1 MALPRTGRRSSRG
14 GPRRPIGFEFRGS
27 AVTRKLLLGFAVLI
41 VLAAGAYY
49 RFRHTQTP
57 LEIAYAG
64 NRTVTLQSTTA
75 QVREPITTVSYGDR
89 LEVLQRFQDQVNVRT
104 TTGLTGWVNERD
116 LLSTDVWQKAADL
129 EKRTSTLAIQA
140 RGHTKV
146 LTNLR
151 IDAGRDGIRLRQLNK
166 NIPLEVFER
175 RAVDVPTSG
184 ATAAQEEPAGEPA
197 QARKEDWWLVR
208 AQTSEKD
215 SVSGWI
221 LGRFIELDVPQPL
234 PDYASSAGMR
244 IVSWSELNKVLDAAG
259 KSKSQYLLLGAHGP
273 EGQPCD
279 FSMLRVYTWGKQRQ
293 RYETAY
299 VESGVCGKLP
309 VEVKNSSPTGRHEIF
324 IHRPQQW
331 CASSARLRDAPD
343 HRTPGKASRRSEP
356 PEAQKAQALIIAF
369 HRTRFSVT
377 PTRRCDKF
385 ISVCPFAHALVLPLV
400 FSRSSP
406 LHLSPGARKPR
417 RKRNRQHRRRRF
429 WNLSLNSG

>member
-1 MALPRTGRRSSRG
+1 M
-14 GPRRPIGFEFRGS
+14 
-27 AVTRKLLLGFAVLI
+27 TRKLLLGFAVLI

-49 RFRHTQTP
+49 HFRHTQTP

-64 NRTVTLQSTTA
+64 NRLVTLQSTTA

-175 RAVDVPTSG
+175 RAVEVPTNGSP
-184 ATAAQEEPAGEPA
+184 AAQEESAGEPA

-244 IVSWSELNKVLDAAG
+244 IVSWSELNKVVDASG
-259 KSKSQYLLLGAHGP
+259 KARPQYLLLGAHGP

-279 FSMLRVYTWGKQRQ
+279 FSMLRAYTWGKQRQ

-299 VESGVCGKLP
+299 VESGLCGKLP
-309 VEVKNSSPTGRHEIF
+309 VEVKASP
-324 IHRPQQW
+324 Q
-331 CASSARLRDAPD
+331 
-343 HRTPGKASRRSEP
+343 PGGD
-356 PEAQKAQALIIAF
+356 
-369 HRTRFSVT
+369 TRFSFTDLSNGAPAPRDYVMHQTIVRRVKQAGEAT
-377 PTRRCDKF
+377 P
-385 ISVCPFAHALVLPLV
+385 
-400 FSRSSP
+400 
-406 LHLSPGARKPR
+406 RKHKKP
-417 RKRNRQHRRRRF
+417 KR
-429 WNLSLNSG
+429 

>member
-1 MALPRTGRRSSRG
+1 
-14 GPRRPIGFEFRGS
+14 
-27 AVTRKLLLGFAVLI
+27 VTRKLLLGFAVLI

-49 RFRHTQTP
+49 RFRLTQTP

-89 LEVLQRFQDQVNVRT
+89 LEVLKRFQDQVNVRT

-129 EKRTSTLAIQA
+129 EKRTSSLAIQA

-166 NIPLEVFER
+166 NTPLEIFER
-175 RAVDVPTSG
+175 RAVEIPTSG
-184 ATAAQEEPAGEPA
+184 AAAAQEEAGEPA
-197 QARKEDWWLVR
+197 QAKKEDWWLVR
-208 AQTSEKD
+208 AKTSEKD

-244 IVSWSELNKVLDAAG
+244 IVSWSELNKVVDASG
-259 KSKSQYLLLGAHGP
+259 KAKPQYLLLGAHGP

-279 FSMLRVYTWGKQRQ
+279 FSMLRVYTWGKKRE

-299 VESGVCGKLP
+299 VEGGVCGKLP
-309 VEVKNSSPTGRHEIF
+309 VEVKDSP
-324 IHRPQQW
+324 
-331 CASSARLRDAPD
+331 
-343 HRTPGKASRRSEP
+343 
-356 PEAQKAQALIIAF
+356 QAGE
-369 HRTRFSVT
+369 TRFSFTDLSNGAPAQRDYVMHQT
-377 PTRRCDKF
+377 IVRRVKQAGETK
-385 ISVCPFAHALVLPLV
+385 P
-400 FSRSSP
+400 
-406 LHLSPGARKPR
+406 RKPR
-417 RKRNRQHRRRRF
+417 KHTR
-429 WNLSLNSG
+429 

>member
-1 MALPRTGRRSSRG
+1 
-14 GPRRPIGFEFRGS
+14 
-27 AVTRKLLLGFAVLI
+27 VTRKLLLGFAVLL
-41 VLAAGAYY
+41 VVAAAAY
-49 RFRHTQTP
+49 FRLRHAAKP
-57 LEIAYAG
+57 LEIAYAA
-64 NRTVTLQSTTA
+64 NRQVTLQSTTA

-129 EKRTSTLAIQA
+129 GKRTASLPIQA

-166 NIPLEVFER
+166 SIPLQIFER
-175 RAVDVPTSG
+175 RAVEVPASG
-184 ATAAQEEPAGEPA
+184 SAVAPEEQAGEPA
-197 QARKEDWWLVR
+197 QARKQDWWLVR

-244 IVSWSELNKVLDAAG
+244 IVSWSELNKVVDTSG
-259 KSKSQYLLLGAHGP
+259 KSRPQYLLLGAHGP

-309 VEVKNSSPTGRHEIF
+309 VEVKESS
-324 IHRPQQW
+324 
-331 CASSARLRDAPD
+331 
-343 HRTPGKASRRSEP
+343 
-356 PEAQKAQALIIAF
+356 QAGD
-369 HRTRFSVT
+369 TRFSFTDLSNGAAAQRDYVMHQT
-377 PTRRCDKF
+377 IVRRVKQAGEAK
-385 ISVCPFAHALVLPLV
+385 P
-400 FSRSSP
+400 
-406 LHLSPGARKPR
+406 RKPR
-417 RKRNRQHRRRRF
+417 KNTR
-429 WNLSLNSG
+429 

>member
-1 MALPRTGRRSSRG
+1 M
-14 GPRRPIGFEFRGS
+14 
-27 AVTRKLLLGFAVLI
+27 TRKLLLGFAVLI

-57 LEIAYAG
+57 LEVAYAG

-89 LEVLQRFQDQVNVRT
+89 LEVLQRFQDQVKVRT

-129 EKRTSTLAIQA
+129 EKRTSSLAIQA

-166 NIPLEVFER
+166 NILLQIFER
-175 RAVDVPTSG
+175 RAVEIPTSG
-184 ATAAQEEPAGEPA
+184 AAVAAEDAAEPA
-197 QARKEDWWLVR
+197 QAKKEDWWLVR
-208 AQTSEKD
+208 AKTSEKD

-244 IVSWSELNKVLDAAG
+244 IVSWSELNQVVDASG
-259 KSKSQYLLLGAHGP
+259 KPRPQYLLLGAHGP

-309 VEVKNSSPTGRHEIF
+309 VDVKNS
-324 IHRPQQW
+324 
-331 CASSARLRDAPD
+331 
-343 HRTPGKASRRSEP
+343 TPPGD
-356 PEAQKAQALIIAF
+356 
-369 HRTRFSVT
+369 TRFS
-377 PTRRCDKF
+377 F
-385 ISVCPFAHALVLPLV
+385 ID
-400 FSRSSP
+400 
-406 LHLSPGARKPR
+406 LSNGAAAQRDYVMHQTIVRHVKQAGETKPR
-417 RKRNRQHRRRRF
+417 KSRKQTR
-429 WNLSLNSG
+429 

>member
-1 MALPRTGRRSSRG
+1 
-14 GPRRPIGFEFRGS
+14 
-27 AVTRKLLLGFAVLI
+27 VTRKLLLGFAVLI

-49 RFRHTQTP
+49 RFRLTQTP

-89 LEVLQRFQDQVNVRT
+89 LEVLKRFQDQVNVRT
-104 TTGLTGWVNERD
+104 TAGLTGWVNERD

-129 EKRTSTLAIQA
+129 EKRTSSLAIQA

-166 NIPLEVFER
+166 NTPLEVFER
-175 RAVDVPTSG
+175 RAVEIPTSG
-184 ATAAQEEPAGEPA
+184 AAAAQEEAGEPA
-197 QARKEDWWLVR
+197 QAKKEDWWLVR
-208 AQTSEKD
+208 AKTSEKD

-244 IVSWSELNKVLDAAG
+244 IVSWSELNKVVDASG
-259 KSKSQYLLLGAHGP
+259 KAKPQYLLLGAHGP

-279 FSMLRVYTWGKQRQ
+279 FSMLRVYTWGKKRE

-299 VESGVCGKLP
+299 VEGGECGKLP
-309 VEVKNSSPTGRHEIF
+309 VEVKDSP
-324 IHRPQQW
+324 
-331 CASSARLRDAPD
+331 
-343 HRTPGKASRRSEP
+343 
-356 PEAQKAQALIIAF
+356 QAGE
-369 HRTRFSVT
+369 TRFSFTDLSNGAPAQRDYVMHQT
-377 PTRRCDKF
+377 IVRRVKQAGEAK
-385 ISVCPFAHALVLPLV
+385 P
-400 FSRSSP
+400 
-406 LHLSPGARKPR
+406 RKPR
-417 RKRNRQHRRRRF
+417 KHTR
-429 WNLSLNSG
+429 

>member
-1 MALPRTGRRSSRG
+1 
-14 GPRRPIGFEFRGS
+14 
-27 AVTRKLLLGFAVLI
+27 VTRKLLLGFAVLI

-49 RFRHTQTP
+49 RFRHTQAP

-89 LEVLQRFQDQVNVRT
+89 LEVLKRFQDQVNVRT

-129 EKRTSTLAIQA
+129 EKRTSSLAIQA
-140 RGHTKV
+140 RGRTKV

-166 NIPLEVFER
+166 NTPLEIFER
-175 RAVDVPTSG
+175 RAVEIPTSG
-184 ATAAQEEPAGEPA
+184 AAAAQEEAGDPA
-197 QARKEDWWLVR
+197 QAKKEDWWLVR
-208 AQTSEKD
+208 AKTSEKD

-244 IVSWSELNKVLDAAG
+244 IVSWSELNKVVDASG
-259 KSKSQYLLLGAHGP
+259 KAKPQYLLLGAHGP

-279 FSMLRVYTWGKQRQ
+279 FSMLRVYTWGKKRE

-299 VESGVCGKLP
+299 VEGGECGKLP
-309 VEVKNSSPTGRHEIF
+309 VEVKDSP
-324 IHRPQQW
+324 
-331 CASSARLRDAPD
+331 
-343 HRTPGKASRRSEP
+343 
-356 PEAQKAQALIIAF
+356 QAGE
-369 HRTRFSVT
+369 TRFSFTDLSNGAPAQRDYVMHQT
-377 PTRRCDKF
+377 IVRRVKQAGETK
-385 ISVCPFAHALVLPLV
+385 P
-400 FSRSSP
+400 
-406 LHLSPGARKPR
+406 RKPR
-417 RKRNRQHRRRRF
+417 KHTR
-429 WNLSLNSG
+429 

>member
-1 MALPRTGRRSSRG
+1 
-14 GPRRPIGFEFRGS
+14 
-27 AVTRKLLLGFAVLI
+27 VTRKLLLGFAVLI

-49 RFRHTQTP
+49 RFRLTQTP

-89 LEVLQRFQDQVNVRT
+89 LEVLKRFQDQVNVRT

-129 EKRTSTLAIQA
+129 EKRTSSLAIQA

-166 NIPLEVFER
+166 NTPLEVFER
-175 RAVDVPTSG
+175 RAVEIPTSG
-184 ATAAQEEPAGEPA
+184 AAAAQEEAGEPA
-197 QARKEDWWLVR
+197 QAKKEDWWLVR
-208 AQTSEKD
+208 AKTSEKD

-244 IVSWSELNKVLDAAG
+244 IVSWSELNKVVDASG
-259 KSKSQYLLLGAHGP
+259 KAKPQYLLLGAHGP

-279 FSMLRVYTWGKQRQ
+279 FSILRVYTWGKRRE

-309 VEVKNSSPTGRHEIF
+309 VEVKDSP
-324 IHRPQQW
+324 
-331 CASSARLRDAPD
+331 
-343 HRTPGKASRRSEP
+343 
-356 PEAQKAQALIIAF
+356 QAGE
-369 HRTRFSVT
+369 TRFSFTDLSNGAPAQRDYVMHQT
-377 PTRRCDKF
+377 IVRRVKQAGETK
-385 ISVCPFAHALVLPLV
+385 P
-400 FSRSSP
+400 
-406 LHLSPGARKPR
+406 RKPR
-417 RKRNRQHRRRRF
+417 KHTR
-429 WNLSLNSG
+429 

>member
-1 MALPRTGRRSSRG
+1 
-14 GPRRPIGFEFRGS
+14 
-27 AVTRKLLLGFAVLI
+27 VTRKLLLGFAVLL
-41 VLAAGAYY
+41 VVAGAAY
-49 RFRHTQTP
+49 FRLRHAPAP
-57 LEIAYAG
+57 LEIAYAA
-64 NRTVTLQSTTA
+64 NRQVTLQSTTA

-129 EKRTSTLAIQA
+129 GKRTSSLPIQA
-140 RGHTKV
+140 RGHTKA

-166 NIPLEVFER
+166 NIPLQIFER
-175 RAVDVPTSG
+175 RAVEVPTSG
-184 ATAAQEEPAGEPA
+184 AAAASEEQASEPT

-221 LGRFIELDVPQPL
+221 LGHFIELDVPQPL

-244 IVSWSELNKVLDAAG
+244 IVSWSELNKVVDASG
-259 KSKSQYLLLGAHGP
+259 KAKPQYLLLGAHGP

-279 FSMLRVYTWGKQRQ
+279 FSTLRVYTWGKKRQ

-309 VEVKNSSPTGRHEIF
+309 VEVKDSTQTGETKF
-324 IHRPQQW
+324 SFTDLSNGAPAQ
-331 CASSARLRDAPD
+331 RDYVM
-343 HRTPGKASRRSEP
+343 RQTIVRRV
-356 PEAQKAQALIIAF
+356 KQAGETKP
-369 HRTRFSVT
+369 R
-377 PTRRCDKF
+377 K
-385 ISVCPFAHALVLPLV
+385 
-400 FSRSSP
+400 
-406 LHLSPGARKPR
+406 ARK
-417 RKRNRQHRRRRF
+417 HTH
-429 WNLSLNSG
+429 

>member
-1 MALPRTGRRSSRG
+1 
-14 GPRRPIGFEFRGS
+14 
-27 AVTRKLLLGFAVLI
+27 VTRKLLLGFAVLI

-49 RFRHTQTP
+49 RFRLTQTP

-89 LEVLQRFQDQVNVRT
+89 LEVLKRFQDQVNVRT

-129 EKRTSTLAIQA
+129 EKRTSSLAIQA

-166 NIPLEVFER
+166 NTPLEVFER
-175 RAVDVPTSG
+175 RAVEIPTSG
-184 ATAAQEEPAGEPA
+184 AAATQEEPGEAA
-197 QARKEDWWLVR
+197 QAKKEDWWLVR
-208 AQTSEKD
+208 AKTSEKD

-234 PDYASSAGMR
+234 PDYASSARMR
-244 IVSWSELNKVLDAAG
+244 IVSWSELNKVVDASG
-259 KSKSQYLLLGAHGP
+259 KAKPQYLLLGAHGP

-279 FSMLRVYTWGKQRQ
+279 FSMLRVYTWGKKRE

-299 VESGVCGKLP
+299 VEGGVCGKLP
-309 VEVKNSSPTGRHEIF
+309 VEVKDSP
-324 IHRPQQW
+324 
-331 CASSARLRDAPD
+331 
-343 HRTPGKASRRSEP
+343 
-356 PEAQKAQALIIAF
+356 QAGE
-369 HRTRFSVT
+369 TRFSFTDLSNGAPAQRDYVMHQT
-377 PTRRCDKF
+377 IVRRVKQAGETK
-385 ISVCPFAHALVLPLV
+385 P
-400 FSRSSP
+400 
-406 LHLSPGARKPR
+406 RKPR
-417 RKRNRQHRRRRF
+417 KHTR
-429 WNLSLNSG
+429 

>member
-1 MALPRTGRRSSRG
+1 M
-14 GPRRPIGFEFRGS
+14 
-27 AVTRKLLLGFAVLI
+27 TRKLLLGFAVLI

-49 RFRHTQTP
+49 RFRLTQTP

-89 LEVLQRFQDQVNVRT
+89 LEVLKRFQDQVNVRT

-129 EKRTSTLAIQA
+129 EKRTSSLAIQA

-151 IDAGRDGIRLRQLNK
+151 IYAGRDGIRLRQLNK
-166 NIPLEVFER
+166 NTPLEVFER
-175 RAVDVPTSG
+175 RAVEIPTSG
-184 ATAAQEEPAGEPA
+184 AAAAQEEAGEPA
-197 QARKEDWWLVR
+197 QAKKEDWWLVR
-208 AQTSEKD
+208 AKTSEKD

-244 IVSWSELNKVLDAAG
+244 IVSWSELNKVVDASG
-259 KSKSQYLLLGAHGP
+259 KAKPQYLLLGAHGP

-279 FSMLRVYTWGKQRQ
+279 FSMLRVYTWGKKRE

-299 VESGVCGKLP
+299 VEGGVCGKLP
-309 VEVKNSSPTGRHEIF
+309 VEVKDSP
-324 IHRPQQW
+324 
-331 CASSARLRDAPD
+331 
-343 HRTPGKASRRSEP
+343 
-356 PEAQKAQALIIAF
+356 QAGE
-369 HRTRFSVT
+369 TRFSFTDLSNGAPAQRDYVMHQT
-377 PTRRCDKF
+377 IVRRVKQAGETK
-385 ISVCPFAHALVLPLV
+385 P
-400 FSRSSP
+400 
-406 LHLSPGARKPR
+406 RKPR
-417 RKRNRQHRRRRF
+417 KHTR
-429 WNLSLNSG
+429 

>member
-1 MALPRTGRRSSRG
+1 
-14 GPRRPIGFEFRGS
+14 
-27 AVTRKLLLGFAVLI
+27 VTRKLLLGFAVLI
-41 VLAAGAYY
+41 VVAAGAYY
-49 RFRHTQTP
+49 RFRHTQAP

-64 NRTVTLQSTTA
+64 NRLVTLQSTTA

-89 LEVLQRFQDQVNVRT
+89 LEVLQRFQDQVDVRT

-116 LLSTDVWQKAADL
+116 LLSADVWQKAADL
-129 EKRTSTLAIQA
+129 EKRTSPLAIQA

-244 IVSWSELNKVLDAAG
+244 IVSWSELNKVVDAAG
-259 KSKSQYLLLGAHGP
+259 KAKPQYLLLGAHGP

-299 VESGVCGKLP
+299 VESGLCGKLP
-309 VEVKNSSPTGRHEIF
+309 VDVK
-324 IHRPQQW
+324 
-331 CASSARLRDAPD
+331 
-343 HRTPGKASRRSEP
+343 EP
-356 PEAQKAQALIIAF
+356 SQAGGD
-369 HRTRFSVT
+369 TRFSFTDLSNGAAAPREYVMHQT
-377 PTRRCDKF
+377 IVRRVKQ
-385 ISVCPFAHALVLPLV
+385 A
-400 FSRSSP
+400 
-406 LHLSPGARKPR
+406 GETKPR
-417 RKRNRQHRRRRF
+417 KSRKHTH
-429 WNLSLNSG
+429 

>member
-1 MALPRTGRRSSRG
+1 M
-14 GPRRPIGFEFRGS
+14 
-27 AVTRKLLLGFAVLI
+27 TRKLLLGFAVLI

-64 NRTVTLQSTTA
+64 NRSVTLQSTTA

-89 LEVLQRFQDQVNVRT
+89 LEVLKRFQDQVNVRT

-129 EKRTSTLAIQA
+129 EKRTSALAVQA

-151 IDAGRDGIRLRQLNK
+151 VEAGRDGIRLRQLNK
-166 NIPLEVFER
+166 GTPLQIFER
-175 RAVDVPTSG
+175 RAVEVPTSG
-184 ATAAQEEPAGEPA
+184 ATAAAEDAGEPA
-197 QARKEDWWLVR
+197 QAKKEDWWLVR

-221 LGRFIELDVPQPL
+221 LGRFIDLDVPQPL

-244 IVSWSELNKVLDAAG
+244 IVSWSELNKVVDASG
-259 KSKSQYLLLGAHGP
+259 KARPQYLLLGAHGP

-309 VEVKNSSPTGRHEIF
+309 VEVKASPS
-324 IHRPQQW
+324 PQ
-331 CASSARLRDAPD
+331 AGD
-343 HRTPGKASRRSEP
+343 
-356 PEAQKAQALIIAF
+356 
-369 HRTRFSVT
+369 TRFSFTDLSNGAPAQRDYVMHQT
-377 PTRRCDKF
+377 IVRRVKQ
-385 ISVCPFAHALVLPLV
+385 AGEA
-400 FSRSSP
+400 
-406 LHLSPGARKPR
+406 KPR
-417 RKRNRQHRRRRF
+417 RHKR
-429 WNLSLNSG
+429 

>member
-1 MALPRTGRRSSRG
+1 M
-14 GPRRPIGFEFRGS
+14 
-27 AVTRKLLLGFAVLI
+27 TRKLLLGFAVLI

-64 NRTVTLQSTTA
+64 NRLVTLQSTTA

-89 LEVLQRFQDQVNVRT
+89 LEVLKRFQDQVNVRT
-104 TTGLTGWVNERD
+104 TTGLIGWVNERD

-129 EKRTSTLAIQA
+129 EKRTSALPVQA

-166 NIPLEVFER
+166 SVPLQIFER
-175 RAVDVPTSG
+175 RAVEVPTSG
-184 ATAAQEEPAGEPA
+184 AATAAEDAGEPA
-197 QARKEDWWLVR
+197 QAKKEDWWLVR
-208 AQTSEKD
+208 AKTSEKD

-244 IVSWSELNKVLDAAG
+244 IVSWSELNKVIDASG
-259 KSKSQYLLLGAHGP
+259 KARPQYLLLGAHGP

-309 VEVKNSSPTGRHEIF
+309 VEVKDSPQGG
-324 IHRPQQW
+324 
-331 CASSARLRDAPD
+331 D
-343 HRTPGKASRRSEP
+343 
-356 PEAQKAQALIIAF
+356 
-369 HRTRFSVT
+369 TRFSFTDLSNGVPSQREYVMHQT
-377 PTRRCDKF
+377 IVRRVKQ
-385 ISVCPFAHALVLPLV
+385 AGEA
-400 FSRSSP
+400 
-406 LHLSPGARKPR
+406 KPR
-417 RKRNRQHRRRRF
+417 KHKR
-429 WNLSLNSG
+429 

>member
-1 MALPRTGRRSSRG
+1 
-14 GPRRPIGFEFRGS
+14 
-27 AVTRKLLLGFAVLI
+27 VTRKLLLGFAVLL
-41 VLAAGAYY
+41 VVATAAY
-49 RFRHTQTP
+49 FRLRHAAAP
-57 LEIAYAG
+57 LEIAYAA
-64 NRTVTLQSTTA
+64 NRQVTLQSTTA

-129 EKRTSTLAIQA
+129 GKRTASLPVQA

-151 IDAGRDGIRLRQLNK
+151 VEAGRDGIRLRQLNK
-166 NIPLEVFER
+166 SIPLQIFER
-175 RAVDVPTSG
+175 RTVEVPTNG
-184 ATAAQEEPAGEPA
+184 AAAAPEESGEPA
-197 QARKEDWWLVR
+197 HAKKEDWWLVR

-215 SVSGWI
+215 SVSGWL

-244 IVSWSELNKVLDAAG
+244 IVSWSELNKVVDTSG
-259 KSKSQYLLLGAHGP
+259 KSRPQYLLLGAHGP

-309 VEVKNSSPTGRHEIF
+309 VEVKESS
-324 IHRPQQW
+324 
-331 CASSARLRDAPD
+331 
-343 HRTPGKASRRSEP
+343 
-356 PEAQKAQALIIAF
+356 QAGD
-369 HRTRFSVT
+369 TRFSFTDLSNGAAAERDYVMHQT
-377 PTRRCDKF
+377 IVRRVKQAGEAK
-385 ISVCPFAHALVLPLV
+385 P
-400 FSRSSP
+400 RK
-406 LHLSPGARKPR
+406 ARKNTR
-417 RKRNRQHRRRRF
+417 
-429 WNLSLNSG
+429 

>member
-1 MALPRTGRRSSRG
+1 
-14 GPRRPIGFEFRGS
+14 
-27 AVTRKLLLGFAVLI
+27 VTRKLLLGFAVLI

-49 RFRHTQTP
+49 GFRLTQTP

-89 LEVLQRFQDQVNVRT
+89 LEVLKRFQDQVNVRT

-129 EKRTSTLAIQA
+129 EKRTSSLAIQA

-166 NIPLEVFER
+166 NTPLEVFER
-175 RAVDVPTSG
+175 RAVEIPTSG
-184 ATAAQEEPAGEPA
+184 AAAAQEEAGEPA
-197 QARKEDWWLVR
+197 QAKKEDWWLVR
-208 AQTSEKD
+208 AKTSEKD

-244 IVSWSELNKVLDAAG
+244 IVSWSELNKVVDASG
-259 KSKSQYLLLGAHGP
+259 KAKPQYLLLGAHGP

-279 FSMLRVYTWGKQRQ
+279 FSMLRVYTWGKKRE

-299 VESGVCGKLP
+299 VEGGVCGKLP
-309 VEVKNSSPTGRHEIF
+309 VEVKDSP
-324 IHRPQQW
+324 
-331 CASSARLRDAPD
+331 
-343 HRTPGKASRRSEP
+343 
-356 PEAQKAQALIIAF
+356 QAGE
-369 HRTRFSVT
+369 TRFSFTDLSNGAPAQRDYVMHQT
-377 PTRRCDKF
+377 IVRRVKQAGETK
-385 ISVCPFAHALVLPLV
+385 P
-400 FSRSSP
+400 
-406 LHLSPGARKPR
+406 RKPR
-417 RKRNRQHRRRRF
+417 KHTR
-429 WNLSLNSG
+429 

>member
-1 MALPRTGRRSSRG
+1 M
-14 GPRRPIGFEFRGS
+14 
-27 AVTRKLLLGFAVLI
+27 TRKLLLGFAVLI

-64 NRTVTLQSTTA
+64 NRSVTLQSTTA

-89 LEVLQRFQDQVNVRT
+89 LEVLKRFQDQVNVRT
-104 TTGLTGWVNERD
+104 TTGLIGWVNERD

-129 EKRTSTLAIQA
+129 EKRTSALPVQA

-166 NIPLEVFER
+166 SVPLQIFER
-175 RAVDVPTSG
+175 RAVEVPTSG
-184 ATAAQEEPAGEPA
+184 AATAAEDAGEPA
-197 QARKEDWWLVR
+197 QAKKEDWWLVR
-208 AQTSEKD
+208 AKTSEKD

-244 IVSWSELNKVLDAAG
+244 IVSWSELNKVIDASG
-259 KSKSQYLLLGAHGP
+259 KARPQYLLLGAHGP

-309 VEVKNSSPTGRHEIF
+309 VEVKDSPQGG
-324 IHRPQQW
+324 
-331 CASSARLRDAPD
+331 D
-343 HRTPGKASRRSEP
+343 
-356 PEAQKAQALIIAF
+356 
-369 HRTRFSVT
+369 TRFSFTDLSNGAPSQREYVMHQT
-377 PTRRCDKF
+377 IVRRVKQ
-385 ISVCPFAHALVLPLV
+385 AGEA
-400 FSRSSP
+400 
-406 LHLSPGARKPR
+406 KPR
-417 RKRNRQHRRRRF
+417 KHKR
-429 WNLSLNSG
+429 

>member
-1 MALPRTGRRSSRG
+1 M
-14 GPRRPIGFEFRGS
+14 
-27 AVTRKLLLGFAVLI
+27 TRKLLLGFAVLI

-49 RFRHTQTP
+49 RLRHTQTP

-309 VEVKNSSPTGRHEIF
+309 VEVKNSSPTG
-324 IHRPQQW
+324 
-331 CASSARLRDAPD
+331 D
-343 HRTPGKASRRSEP
+343 
-356 PEAQKAQALIIAF
+356 
-369 HRTRFSVT
+369 TRFSFTDLSNGAPAQRDYVMHQT
-377 PTRRCDKF
+377 IVRRVKQAGEAN
-385 ISVCPFAHALVLPLV
+385 P
-400 FSRSSP
+400 
-406 LHLSPGARKPR
+406 RKHKKP
-417 RKRNRQHRRRRF
+417 KR
-429 WNLSLNSG
+429 

>member
-1 MALPRTGRRSSRG
+1 M
-14 GPRRPIGFEFRGS
+14 
-27 AVTRKLLLGFAVLI
+27 TRKLLLGFAVLI

-49 RFRHTQTP
+49 RFRLTQTP

-89 LEVLQRFQDQVNVRT
+89 LEVLKRFQDQVNVRT

-129 EKRTSTLAIQA
+129 EKRTSSLAIQA

-166 NIPLEVFER
+166 NTPLEVFER
-175 RAVDVPTSG
+175 RAVEIPTSG
-184 ATAAQEEPAGEPA
+184 AAAAQEEAGEPA
-197 QARKEDWWLVR
+197 QAKKEDWWLVR
-208 AQTSEKD
+208 AKTSEKD

-244 IVSWSELNKVLDAAG
+244 IVSWAELNKVVDASG
-259 KSKSQYLLLGAHGP
+259 KAKPQYLLLGAHGP

-279 FSMLRVYTWGKQRQ
+279 FSMLRVYTWGKKRE

-299 VESGVCGKLP
+299 VEGGVCGKLP
-309 VEVKNSSPTGRHEIF
+309 VEVKDSP
-324 IHRPQQW
+324 
-331 CASSARLRDAPD
+331 
-343 HRTPGKASRRSEP
+343 
-356 PEAQKAQALIIAF
+356 QAGE
-369 HRTRFSVT
+369 TRFSFTDLSNGAPAQRDYVMHQT
-377 PTRRCDKF
+377 IVRRVKRAGETK
-385 ISVCPFAHALVLPLV
+385 P
-400 FSRSSP
+400 
-406 LHLSPGARKPR
+406 RKPR
-417 RKRNRQHRRRRF
+417 KHTH
-429 WNLSLNSG
+429 

>member
-1 MALPRTGRRSSRG
+1 
-14 GPRRPIGFEFRGS
+14 
-27 AVTRKLLLGFAVLI
+27 VTRKLLLGFAVLI

-49 RFRHTQTP
+49 RFRLTQTP

-89 LEVLQRFQDQVNVRT
+89 LEVLKRFQDQVNVRT

-129 EKRTSTLAIQA
+129 EKRTSSLAIQA

-166 NIPLEVFER
+166 NTPLEVFER
-175 RAVDVPTSG
+175 RAVEIPTSG
-184 ATAAQEEPAGEPA
+184 AAAAQEEAGEPA
-197 QARKEDWWLVR
+197 QAKKEDWWLVR
-208 AQTSEKD
+208 AKTSEKD

-244 IVSWSELNKVLDAAG
+244 IVSWSELNKVVDASG
-259 KSKSQYLLLGAHGP
+259 KAKPQYLLLGAHGP

-279 FSMLRVYTWGKQRQ
+279 FSMLRVYTWEKKRE

-299 VESGVCGKLP
+299 VEGGVCGKLP
-309 VEVKNSSPTGRHEIF
+309 VEVKDSP
-324 IHRPQQW
+324 
-331 CASSARLRDAPD
+331 
-343 HRTPGKASRRSEP
+343 
-356 PEAQKAQALIIAF
+356 QAGE
-369 HRTRFSVT
+369 TRFSFTDLSNGAPAQRDYVMHQT
-377 PTRRCDKF
+377 IVRRVKQAGETK
-385 ISVCPFAHALVLPLV
+385 P
-400 FSRSSP
+400 
-406 LHLSPGARKPR
+406 RKPR
-417 RKRNRQHRRRRF
+417 KHTR
-429 WNLSLNSG
+429 

>member
-1 MALPRTGRRSSRG
+1 
-14 GPRRPIGFEFRGS
+14 
-27 AVTRKLLLGFAVLI
+27 VTRKLLLGFAVLI

-49 RFRHTQTP
+49 RFRLTQTP

-89 LEVLQRFQDQVNVRT
+89 LEVLKRFQDQVNVRT

-129 EKRTSTLAIQA
+129 EKRTSSLAIQA

-166 NIPLEVFER
+166 NTPLEVFER
-175 RAVDVPTSG
+175 RAVEIPTSG
-184 ATAAQEEPAGEPA
+184 AAAAQEEAGEPA
-197 QARKEDWWLVR
+197 QAKKEDWWLVR
-208 AQTSEKD
+208 AKTSEKD

-244 IVSWSELNKVLDAAG
+244 IVSWSELNKVVDASG
-259 KSKSQYLLLGAHGP
+259 KAKPQYLLLGAHGP

-279 FSMLRVYTWGKQRQ
+279 FSMLRVYTWGKKRE

-299 VESGVCGKLP
+299 VEGGVCGKLP
-309 VEVKNSSPTGRHEIF
+309 VEVKDSP
-324 IHRPQQW
+324 
-331 CASSARLRDAPD
+331 
-343 HRTPGKASRRSEP
+343 
-356 PEAQKAQALIIAF
+356 QAGE
-369 HRTRFSVT
+369 TRFSFTDLSNGAPAQRDYVMHQT
-377 PTRRCDKF
+377 IVRRVKQAGETK
-385 ISVCPFAHALVLPLV
+385 P
-400 FSRSSP
+400 
-406 LHLSPGARKPR
+406 RKPR
-417 RKRNRQHRRRRF
+417 KHTR
-429 WNLSLNSG
+429 

>member
-1 MALPRTGRRSSRG
+1 M
-14 GPRRPIGFEFRGS
+14 
-27 AVTRKLLLGFAVLI
+27 TRKLLLGFAVLI

-49 RFRHTQTP
+49 RFRLTQTP

-64 NRTVTLQSTTA
+64 NRTVILQSTTA

-89 LEVLQRFQDQVNVRT
+89 LEVLKRFQDQVNVRT

-129 EKRTSTLAIQA
+129 GKRTSSLAIQA
-140 RGHTKV
+140 RGRTKV

-166 NIPLEVFER
+166 NTPLEVFER
-175 RAVDVPTSG
+175 RAVEIPTSG
-184 ATAAQEEPAGEPA
+184 AAAVQEEAGEPA
-197 QARKEDWWLVR
+197 QAKKEDWWLVR
-208 AQTSEKD
+208 AKTSEKD

-244 IVSWSELNKVLDAAG
+244 IVSWSELNQVVDASG
-259 KSKSQYLLLGAHGP
+259 KSRPQYLLLGAHGP

-279 FSMLRVYTWGKQRQ
+279 FSMLRVYTWGKQRE

-309 VEVKNSSPTGRHEIF
+309 VDVKNS
-324 IHRPQQW
+324 
-331 CASSARLRDAPD
+331 
-343 HRTPGKASRRSEP
+343 TPPGD
-356 PEAQKAQALIIAF
+356 
-369 HRTRFSVT
+369 TRFSFTDLSNGAPAQRDYVMHQT
-377 PTRRCDKF
+377 IVRRVKQAGETK
-385 ISVCPFAHALVLPLV
+385 P
-400 FSRSSP
+400 
-406 LHLSPGARKPR
+406 RKPR
-417 RKRNRQHRRRRF
+417 KHTR
-429 WNLSLNSG
+429 

>member
-1 MALPRTGRRSSRG
+1 
-14 GPRRPIGFEFRGS
+14 
-27 AVTRKLLLGFAVLI
+27 VTRKLLLGFTVLI

-49 RFRHTQTP
+49 RFRHAQTP

-75 QVREPITTVSYGDR
+75 QVREPITTVNYGDR
-89 LEVLQRFQDQVNVRT
+89 LEVLKRFQDQVNVRT

-129 EKRTSTLAIQA
+129 EKRTSKLAIQA
-140 RGHTKV
+140 RGRTKV

-166 NIPLEVFER
+166 NIPLEIFER
-175 RAVDVPTSG
+175 RAVEVPTSG
-184 ATAAQEEPAGEPA
+184 AATAQEESGEPA
-197 QARKEDWWLVR
+197 LAKKEDWWLVR
-208 AQTSEKD
+208 ARTSEKD

-244 IVSWSELNKVLDAAG
+244 IVSWSELNKVVDASG
-259 KSKSQYLLLGAHGP
+259 KSRPQYLLLGAHGP

-279 FSMLRVYTWGKQRQ
+279 FSTLRVYTWGKQRQ

-309 VEVKNSSPTGRHEIF
+309 VDVKNS
-324 IHRPQQW
+324 
-331 CASSARLRDAPD
+331 
-343 HRTPGKASRRSEP
+343 TPPGD
-356 PEAQKAQALIIAF
+356 
-369 HRTRFSVT
+369 TRFSFTDLSNGAPAQRDYVMHQT
-377 PTRRCDKF
+377 IVRRVKQ
-385 ISVCPFAHALVLPLV
+385 AGEA
-400 FSRSSP
+400 
-406 LHLSPGARKPR
+406 KPR
-417 RKRNRQHRRRRF
+417 KSRKHTR
-429 WNLSLNSG
+429 

>member
-1 MALPRTGRRSSRG
+1 M
-14 GPRRPIGFEFRGS
+14 
-27 AVTRKLLLGFAVLI
+27 TRKLLLGFAVLI

-89 LEVLQRFQDQVNVRT
+89 LEVLKRFQDQVNVRT

-129 EKRTSTLAIQA
+129 EKRTSSLAIQA

-166 NIPLEVFER
+166 NTPLEIFER
-175 RAVDVPTSG
+175 RAVETSTSG
-184 ATAAQEEPAGEPA
+184 AAAVQEEAGEPA
-197 QARKEDWWLVR
+197 QAKKEDWWLVR
-208 AQTSEKD
+208 AKTSEKD

-244 IVSWSELNKVLDAAG
+244 IVSWSELNQVVDASG
-259 KSKSQYLLLGAHGP
+259 KSRPQYLLLGAHGP

-309 VEVKNSSPTGRHEIF
+309 VDVKNS
-324 IHRPQQW
+324 
-331 CASSARLRDAPD
+331 
-343 HRTPGKASRRSEP
+343 TPPGD
-356 PEAQKAQALIIAF
+356 
-369 HRTRFSVT
+369 TRFSFTDLSNGAPAQRDYVMHQT
-377 PTRRCDKF
+377 IVRRVKQAGETK
-385 ISVCPFAHALVLPLV
+385 P
-400 FSRSSP
+400 
-406 LHLSPGARKPR
+406 RKPR
-417 RKRNRQHRRRRF
+417 KRTH
-429 WNLSLNSG
+429 

>member
-1 MALPRTGRRSSRG
+1 
-14 GPRRPIGFEFRGS
+14 
-27 AVTRKLLLGFAVLI
+27 VTRKLLLGFAVLL

-49 RFRHTQTP
+49 RFRQTQTP
-57 LEIAYAG
+57 LETAYAG

-89 LEVLQRFQDQVNVRT
+89 LEVLQRFQDQVKVRT
-104 TTGLTGWVNERD
+104 TTGLTGWVNEHD

-129 EKRTSTLAIQA
+129 GKRTSALAVQA

-166 NIPLEVFER
+166 NTPLQIFER
-175 RAVDVPTSG
+175 RAVEIPTNG
-184 ATAAQEEPAGEPA
+184 AAAAQEEPAGEPA
-197 QARKEDWWLVR
+197 QAKKEDWWLVR

-244 IVSWSELNKVLDAAG
+244 IVSWSELNKVVDASG
-259 KSKSQYLLLGAHGP
+259 KARPQYLLLGAHGP

-309 VEVKNSSPTGRHEIF
+309 VNLK
-324 IHRPQQW
+324 
-331 CASSARLRDAPD
+331 
-343 HRTPGKASRRSEP
+343 EP
-356 PEAQKAQALIIAF
+356 SQSGGD
-369 HRTRFSVT
+369 TRFSFTDLSNGAPAQRDYVMHQT
-377 PTRRCDKF
+377 IVRRVKQ
-385 ISVCPFAHALVLPLV
+385 AGEA
-400 FSRSSP
+400 
-406 LHLSPGARKPR
+406 KPR
-417 RKRNRQHRRRRF
+417 KHKR
-429 WNLSLNSG
+429 